1 MDKLR
6 EKFLK
11 SYSNLPE
18 KVREEIVVVID
29 GKPYSW
35 DSSYLEV
42 KENTELGKKILNNLK
57 ILEII

>member
-35 DSSYLEV
+35 DSAYLEV